1 MAQQQSH
8 RFAPRRRADVLRTE
22 IISGACPPGTRTP
35 SYRQFRYAHGMA
47 PNTAQAA
54 VRMLAIEG
62 LVEIRPARGVDARDN
77 TRDSDDQTLRAQ
89 LADLGVSLRR
99 GKDQLAAAESM
110 VAVLLSRLPSE
121 ERIR

>member
-1 MAQQQSH
+1 
-8 RFAPRRRADVLRTE
+8 
-22 IISGACPPGTRTP
+22 
-35 SYRQFRYAHGMA
+35 MA